1 MSRNKRFEDS
11 DISPLYSRI
20 GRRIII
26 IMVLVS
32 SVVTLT
38 ATFLQLSWDYNR
50 EYNAVEKRH
59 SEIETIHMP
68 LLASSLWNFD
78 LAMLQQRL
86 DGLIN
91 LPRVNYLEISTLHE
105 KFASGKKLDNH
116 VISHEYPIYYYSI
129 EGTDPEFLGTLYVE
143 SDAQEIYNY
152 LINQFLTTLIING
165 IKTAIVCY
173 LILLV
178 VHRNINKRLFG
189 VAQYLRKYNPRH
201 PSEPLALPYHPYIM
215 AKEDE
220 LVWLA
225 DETNRIT
232 SRLTTLYQNIRYEQ
246 ARFTD
251 FANVSSDWLWE
262 VDNEGVLVYASVEM
276 QSGIGVNTLNR
287 PKFAE
292 IPTFRQAD
300 KLLEKLKYQKSFNFC
315 QEQLTINGDTRYL
328 LFQAIA
334 NYEKGHF
341 LGYRGTAIDITVLKQ
356 ALIDLE
362 NLNNSLERKVAERT
376 KDLKASMDEL
386 KDTQAQLIESEKL
399 AALGGLVAGV
409 AHEVNTPLGISVT
422 ATSVINDIKNELNSA
437 FEQQTLTSTQFS
449 ELMQRMNDSTTM
461 LEGNLNRAAKLI
473 RDFKQT
479 AVDQVSESRSEFT
492 IYQVIQALIASV
504 HPETRKVPVEPKIY
518 GDRTLVMNSLPGVLT
533 QVISNLILNSV
544 NHAFADQPEPAIEIL
559 FKEDGDNIVFEYTD
573 NGSGVESSLHQ
584 KIFEPFFTSKRGK
597 GGSGLGLNLVF
608 NLVHQKLKGTLH
620 FNSEPGSGVRF
631 TFTIP
636 KELPMTVS
644 ETDDTSDGS
653 QQQPV

>member
-1 MSRNKRFEDS
+1 MSKNKRFEDS

-32 SVVTLT
+32 SIVTLT
-38 ATFLQLSWDYNR
+38 ATALQLSWDYTR

-59 SEIETIHMP
+59 HEVETIHMP

-105 KFASGKKLDNH
+105 KFASGEKLDSGI
-116 VISHEYPIYYYSI
+116 ISHEYPIYYYSI
-129 EGTDPEFLGTLYVE
+129 KGTDPEFLGTLYIE
-143 SDAQEIYNY
+143 SDAQEIYSY
-152 LINQFLTTLIING
+152 LFNQFLTTLIINAV
-165 IKTAIVCY
+165 KTAIVCY

-201 PSEPLALPYHPYIM
+201 PSKPLELPYQRWIM

-232 SRLTTLYQNIRYEQ
+232 SRLTSLYRNIRYEQ

-262 VDNEGVLVYASVEM
+262 VDHEGVLVYASAEM

-287 PKFAE
+287 PKLAE
-292 IPTFRQAD
+292 IPIFRDASKLLD
-300 KLLEKLKYQKSFNFC
+300 KLNVQKSFNFC
-315 QEQLTINGDTRYL
+315 QEQLVINGDTRYL

-334 NYEKGHF
+334 NYEHGHF
-341 LGYRGTAIDITVLKQ
+341 LGFRGTAIDITVLKQ
-356 ALIDLE
+356 ALVDLE

-376 KDLKASMDEL
+376 EDLKASMDKL
-386 KDTQAQLIESEKL
+386 KATQTQLIESEKL

-422 ATSVINDIKNELNSA
+422 ATSVINEIKDELNSA
-437 FEQQTLTSTQFS
+437 FEQQTLTSSQFT
-449 ELMQRMNDSTTM
+449 ELMQRMSDSTVM
-461 LEGNLNRAAKLI
+461 LESNLNRAAKLV

-492 IYQVIQALIASV
+492 VYQVIQALIASV
-504 HPETRKVPVEPKIY
+504 HPETRKVPVDPKIY

-533 QVISNLILNSV
+533 QVVSNLILNSV
-544 NHAFADQPEPAIEIL
+544 NHAFADQPEPVIEVL
-559 FKEDGDNIVFEYTD
+559 FREDGDNIIFEYTD
-573 NGSGVESSLHQ
+573 NGSGVEESLHQ

-608 NLVHQKLKGTLH
+608 NLVHQKLKGTLEFH
-620 FNSEPGSGVRF
+620 SEPGQGVHF
-631 TFTIP
+631 TFTLP
-636 KELPMTVS
+636 RNLPM
-644 ETDDTSDGS
+644 DIPDGHDS
-653 QQQPV
+653 SPQ